1 MNKEKAT
8 IYDLWRMC
16 RYYGTVCSTCPL
28 RDKDCGLEAGAP
40 IEEMDEINEIIHNW
54 CKGHPVKTRQDK
66 FLEMFPN
73 ADVSLGYLDICPMK
87 VMGADWNPDEFNCTY
102 TISQIRQIEICENC
116 LKSYWLAEVEENE

>member
-28 RDKDCGLEAGAP
+28 CDKDCGLGAGAP
-40 IEEMDEINEIIHNW
+40 IEEMDEINEIILNW

-73 ADVSLGYLDICPMK
+73 VNLYKGAISICPCLIDCDYDCK
-87 VMGADWNPDEFNCTY
+87 NKENYVDFDCTG
-102 TISQIRQIEICENC
+102 C
-116 LKSYWLAEVEENE
+116 KKDYWLAEVDENE

>member
-28 RDKDCGLEAGAP
+28 CDKDCGLGAGAP
-40 IEEMDEINEIIHNW
+40 IEEMDEMNEIILNW
-54 CKGHPVKTRQDK
+54 CKEHPVKTRQDK

-73 ADVSLGYLDICPMK
+73 ASKNNDKIIDICPK
-87 VMGADWNPDEFNCTY
+87 IVDIRVQCKSEDGLSCPDC
-102 TISQIRQIEICENC
+102 Q
-116 LKSYWLAEVEENE
+116 KSYWLAEVEENE